1 MTPAILI
8 TRFFT
13 DNQMRIYV
21 MTALAAVIVV
31 VSLPALAVFSL
42 GSETITFLDQ
52 TSSIEAAESQGFY
65 LGGLVTG
72 DTYTWGNCTYWA
84 FAMRLWANK
93 PIPSNWGNANT
104 WDDNAAR
111 DGYVVDHNPKVGAVM
126 QTDEGGYGHVAYV
139 TEVDVKTGKWTIS
152 EMNAPKLNVVSSR
165 IFTANLAK
173 DYDFIHDKK
182 VAKP

>member
-1 MTPAILI
+1 MTAAILI
-8 TRFFT
+8 ARFIT
-13 DNQMRIYV
+13 DNEMRVYV
-21 MTALAAVIVV
+21 FTTLAILIVLIT
-31 VSLPALAVFSL
+31 LPALVIFSM
-42 GSETITFLDQ
+42 GTETLTFLNQ
-52 TSSIEAAESQGFY
+52 APSIEVAESQGFY
-65 LGGLVTG
+65 MGAPVPG
-72 DTYTWGNCTYWA
+72 DTYAWGNCTYWA

-104 WDDNAAR
+104 WDDNAVL
-111 DGYVVDHNPKVGAVM
+111 DGYVVDHTPKVGAVM

-139 TEVDVKTGKWTIS
+139 TEVDAKTGKWTIS

-182 VAKP
+182 VVKP